1 MPRIVVRNVQDLTIL
16 QTKLNL
22 LAKSLPN
29 LQKVALEKTA
39 AAKILQEI
47 KQRMRANNF
56 SQKIIDGTEVGPIDI
71 IGGNKAQIHFISDF
85 ESESGFDV
93 ANARE
98 EGTEP
103 GPKRK
108 VKDPTSA
115 FPIPI
120 PGGET
125 IFRKSFQPKRGIER
139 LLIIERTI
147 KQRAQQAVTD
157 YQNAFAKLVGPFLG
171 GR

>member
-56 SQKIIDGTEVGPIDI
+56 SPKIIDGTEVGPIDI
-71 IGGNKAQIHFISDF
+71 IGGNKAQIHFISEY

-98 EGTEP
+98 EGTDDHIIR
-103 GPKRK
+103 PKRP
-108 VKDPTSA
+108 DGA
-115 FPIPI
+115 LRIPLDN
-120 PGGET
+120 GEV
-125 IFRKSFQPKRGIER
+125 IFRKSARVSGIER